1 MRIHLHL
8 HSLTLKARIM
18 LLIGLLVLA
27 TLFTT
32 TRVVKWSTR
41 RFVEDAIGDQMI
53 MQARIAAHL
62 VAIAEQKRPDGM
74 TPAEINEQLREITQ
88 FAKQEKN
95 FDYEFWITDSSGR
108 AYLRTQPQEFTFRKD
123 QSQAGAFVPLLHD
136 QNVVVQQ
143 ARQREID
150 PFIYKYVGVKGVDKQ
165 RIVQIG
171 YKADS
176 LLEELAR
183 KSTVQSLILAGL
195 EILSGMLAYYILRS
209 LLAAPLDRLI
219 VAARAVE
226 SEKYQPG
233 ALAEVA
239 ERGDELGRLARVFED
254 MVSKLAGRY
263 ESLVNL
269 MRSVVIKLRGDRT
282 VTFANAY
289 ASELLGFSN
298 AELVGQ
304 NMNLIIA
311 PEWQEPV
318 RQRLE
323 SLRPEQMQVNEI
335 NENVSKSGQRYWV
348 AWANRVIKSEP
359 GQDRELL
366 CVGTNIT
373 EEMKHKKELENM
385 IVQLKKAKAQ
395 AQDANR
401 AKSTFLANMSHE
413 IRTPMNAVINLT
425 ALALETELT
434 PRQRQY
440 LHVVHASARNL
451 LALINDIL
459 DLSKVEAEKLELEAA
474 PFSLRNLL
482 EELTETFRPRV
493 AEKHVE
499 LIVHVLPDVP
509 DGLVGDSLRVRQVL
523 TNLIGN
529 AFKFTENGEVAVR
542 VKSTLCEDGFPAT
555 VAASSGEAIQAALD
569 GATAPSPSI
578 MLRIEVADTGVG
590 IPQDQQA
597 QLFQPFTQADSSTSR
612 KYGGTGLGLAISRRL
627 ARLMNG
633 DLTFESEPGRG
644 STFVFT
650 ACLELQ
656 AQQIKAA
663 PSLPES
669 LRGRPALIVEDTA
682 SSRELLETF
691 FANLGMRY
699 VSVDSAEKA
708 LALLENRSRMDGA
721 DPFGLVLLD
730 WHLPGMNGLEAATRI
745 RALEQTRD
753 LPVIVMSA
761 FAGKEEEAK
770 CKEAGVNAFLLKP
783 ITPSS
788 LCGAILEAM
797 GLDSGASQPEADA
810 GTVNEFAGV
819 RILLAEDNVTNQF
832 VALELLGGLGIE
844 LEIAVNGSEAV
855 EMAHN
860 KRYDAILMDMQMPEM
875 DGLEATRRL
884 RAEPAFRDLPI
895 IAMTANAMKAD
906 VEACLAAGM
915 NDFVSKPVER
925 PALVQS
931 LRRWLRPGDRGQR
944 REGRSRVASDRA
956 KDMDADREIPAASS
970 MVMSSSSAPILLEG
984 IDVAGAVSR
993 LGLPFER
1000 LKYLLLRFADGQQVT
1015 LRKLQAAAG
1024 AGDVSEARL
1033 HAHSLAG
1040 AAGNLGA
1047 DDLRQAAQR
1056 LELAAEQ
1063 GHMDLK
1069 ELLRQVDER
1078 ARIVFQSIE
1087 SLRQEIEPAHPAAEP
1102 AMARADQTSM
1112 LSLLESLGSALREGD
1127 FSGSSEKFRELQS
1140 LALPDGFRGSVL
1152 RLQALIDAYEY
1163 DDAADMVDRIR
1174 AGISSGEAS

>member
-1 MRIHLHL
+1 MRIKFNFDT
-8 HSLTLKARIM
+8 LTLRARIM
-18 LLIGLLVLA
+18 LLIGVLVLA
-27 TLFTT
+27 TLITT
-32 TRVVKWSTR
+32 TLVVKLSTR

-53 MQARIAAHL
+53 MQARIAAEL
-62 VAIAEQKRPDGM
+62 VAIAEQKRPNGM
-74 TPAEINEQLREITQ
+74 TPAEINEHLREITQ
-88 FAKQEKN
+88 FAKQKKN
-95 FDYEFWITDSSGR
+95 FDYEFWITDEGGK
-108 AYLRTQPQEFTFRKD
+108 AYLRTQPQEFTFSKD
-123 QSQAGAFVPLLHD
+123 QKQAGEFVDLLHGRPF
-136 QNVVVQQ
+136 VVQK
-143 ARQREID
+143 ARTREID
-150 PFIYKYVGVKGVDKQ
+150 PHTYKYVGVGGVDKS

-176 LLEELAR
+176 LLEELAE
-183 KSTVQSLILAGL
+183 KSRVQSLILAAL
-195 EILSGMLAYYILRS
+195 EVLSGMLAYYILRR
-209 LLAAPLDRLI
+209 LLAKPLDQLI

-233 ALAEVA
+233 TLAEVA

-269 MRSVVIKLRGDRT
+269 MRSVVIKLRGDLT
-282 VTFANAY
+282 ITFANAY

-311 PEWQEPV
+311 PQWHERV

-323 SLRPEQMQVNEI
+323 SLHSDQVQVNEV
-335 NENVSKSGQRYWV
+335 NENISKTGERYWV
-348 AWANRVIKSEP
+348 GWANRIIMSGP

-373 EEMKHKKELENM
+373 EEVKHKNELENL
-385 IVQLKKAKAQ
+385 VVLLKKAKAQ
-395 AQDANR
+395 ATDANR

-413 IRTPMNAVINLT
+413 IRTPMNAIMNLT

-440 LHVVHASARNL
+440 LHVVHSSARNL

-474 PFSLRNLL
+474 PFSMRSLL
-482 EELTETFRPRV
+482 EEVTETFRPRV

-499 LIVHVLPDVP
+499 LIVHVLPNVP
-509 DGLVGDSLRVRQVL
+509 DSLIGDSLRIRQVL

-529 AFKFTENGEVAVR
+529 AFKFTKKGEVAVR
-542 VKSTLCEDGFPAT
+542 VMSSLPETGSPAEESADKSKQT
-555 VAASSGEAIQAALD
+555 ALD
-569 GATAPSPSI
+569 GRPAPSPEV
-578 MLRIEVADTGVG
+578 MVRIEVADTGVG
-590 IPQDQQA
+590 IPTEQQA

-650 ACLELQ
+650 GRLGLQ
-656 AQQIKAA
+656 AEQVRRI
-663 PSLPES
+663 PSVPEG
-669 LRGRPALIVEDTA
+669 LRARPALIVEDTA
-682 SSRELLETF
+682 SSRELLESL
-691 FANLGMRY
+691 FANLGMHC
-699 VSVDSAEKA
+699 VSVDTAEKA
-708 LALLENRSRMDGA
+708 LVLLESRNGAEAA

-730 WHLPGMNGLEAATRI
+730 WHLTGMTGLEAANRI
-745 RALEQTRD
+745 RTRQQTHD
-753 LPVIVMSA
+753 LPIIVMSA
-761 FAGKEEEAK
+761 YAGKEEEAK
-770 CKEAGVNAFLLKP
+770 CQEAGVNAFLVKP

-788 LCGAILEAM
+788 LCDAMLEAE
-797 GLDSGASQPEADA
+797 GLESIASVPEGEQATA
-810 GTVNEFAGV
+810 NEFAGV

-832 VALELLGGLGIE
+832 VAMEILGGLGIE
-844 LEIAVNGSEAV
+844 LQTAVNGSEAV

-860 KRYDAILMDMQMPEM
+860 RRYDAILMDMQMPEM

-925 PALVQS
+925 LALVQS
-931 LRRWLRPGDRGQR
+931 LRRWLRPNYR
-944 REGRSRVASDRA
+944 RQAEEDGRARS
-956 KDMDADREIPAASS
+956 MEPERENLVASS
-970 MVMSSSSAPILLEG
+970 MVMSSSSAPVLLEG

-993 LGLPFER
+993 LGIPFER
-1000 LKYLLLRFADGQQVT
+1000 LKYLMLRFADSQQET
-1015 LRKLQAAAG
+1015 LKKLQAAAD

-1033 HAHSLAG
+1033 QAHALAG

-1047 DDLRQAAQR
+1047 SELHQAAR
-1056 LELAAEQ
+1056 GLEAAATQ
-1063 GHMDLK
+1063 GHTDLTQ
-1069 ELLRQVDER
+1069 LLRQVEER
-1078 ARIVFQSIE
+1078 AQIVFQSIE
-1087 SLRQEIEPAHPAAEP
+1087 SLRQETQPAQPAPEPATAPAD
-1102 AMARADQTSM
+1102 RTRV
-1112 LSLLESLGSALREGD
+1112 LSLLEGLGSALREGD

-1140 LALPDGFRGSVL
+1140 LALTDGFRGNVL

-1163 DDAADMVDRIR
+1163 DDAADMVDRLR
-1174 AGISSGEAS
+1174 SGISSGEAI